1 MTILLLC
8 EPRSGSTNLAN
19 WFFINKKFTVLFIPS
34 DPASKWYQNNIHPKE
49 YKYKTEHLVIKEDF
63 YPNKDYTNFLEITD
77 KVILLY
83 RENETEQIQSWINS
97 TTTNNWHNQYKYRQF
112 ENKEQKDYF
121 RNIKKSFKDSFLD
134 KDYFKISYEDL
145 YYQNGIKKVINYIG
159 IDELN
164 NIKFPIGQKYR
175 VDVPNTKN
183 II

>member
-1 MTILLLC
+1 
-8 EPRSGSTNLAN
+8 
-19 WFFINKKFTVLFIPS
+19 FFTYKNYTVLFEPITNPNT
-34 DPASKWYQNNIHPKE
+34 KWYKNGIPPSEWVYETKHLLVKECYNNQ
-49 YKYKTEHLVIKEDF
+49 YDF
-63 YPNKDYTNFLEITD
+63 KNLIEISD
-77 KVILLY
+77 KVVCLY

-97 TTTNNWHNQYKYRQF
+97 TTTNNWHNQYKYKQF
-112 ENKEQKDYF
+112 ENKEQEEYF
-121 RNIKKSFKDSFLD
+121 KNLKKSFKDSFLD